1 MPSTSAVFT
10 ALASVLVSLHQSGFL
25 GELGRASPGTA
36 APAGEHRECR
46 LYDDVSL
53 SSLREKIV
61 VLILSPRH
69 ELEIACCALSILSFV
84 GAIAVLGR
92 CLRCCRGCRRRQVTA
107 VQLVFQDGSEG
118 VDRRIARRRLAPGA
132 AR

>member
-1 MPSTSAVFT
+1 MPSTSAGFA
-10 ALASVLVSLHQSGFL
+10 ALASVLVGLHQSGFL
-25 GELGRASPGTA
+25 GEPGQASSGTA

-53 SSLREKIV
+53 NLFREKIF

-84 GAIAVLGR
+84 GALAVLGR
-92 CLRCCRGCRRRQVTA
+92 CRRCFGGCRRGRVTA

-118 VDRRIARRRLAPGA
+118 VDRRIARRRLTPGA